1 MKFSSKI
8 EKCGLSPIRKFA
20 PLANEATK
28 KGIKIYHLNIGQP
41 DIETP
46 KEMME
51 AIRAIDD
58 PVLAYAPSPGLPVMI
73 DAVQNYYEK
82 IGAPLDKSNIQ
93 ITTAGSEALMM
104 ALFSILDDGDE
115 IIIPEPFYTNY
126 NTFVNLTGGSIRP
139 IPCTPEEGYHFAS
152 REKIEPLINEHT
164 RAIMFT
170 NPGNPTGTVLTEEEL
185 KLVCDIAKEH
195 DLFVIGD
202 EVYREFVY
210 ENEPLMSILQLE
222 GFEENAI
229 VIDSVSKRFS
239 ACGARIGCMLSRN
252 KELMQQVTKYAQG
265 RLSSPTIDQ
274 IGSAAL
280 YNVGP
285 EYFDAVRVE
294 YKSRRDTMVEGL
306 SKIPGIIYSNPKGA
320 FYCMAKL
327 PVDNAEDFQ
336 TWLLTEYE
344 NNGET
349 VMFAPAAGFYAT
361 KGSGVNEIRM
371 AYVLKKED
379 IARAMELLKDAIEK
393 YNNR

>member
-8 EKCGLSPIRKFA
+8 EKCGLSPIRKFG
-20 PLANEATK
+20 PLANEAK
-28 KGIKIYHLNIGQP
+28 AKGIKIYHLNIGQP

-46 KEMME
+46 KEMMD
-51 AIRAIDD
+51 AIRAIND
-58 PVLAYAPSPGLPVMI
+58 PVLEYAPSQGLPVMI
-73 DAVQNYYEK
+73 DAVQNYYKK
-82 IGAPLDKSNIQ
+82 IGVPLEKSEIQ

-104 ALFSILDDGDE
+104 ALSCILDNGDE

-139 IPCTPEEGYHFAS
+139 IPCTPEEGYKFAS

-170 NPGNPTGTVLTEEEL
+170 NPGNPTGTVLTRDEME
-185 KLVCDIAKEH
+185 LVCQIAKEH

-210 ENEPLMSILQLE
+210 ENEPLQSILQLE
-222 GFEENAI
+222 GLEENAI

-239 ACGARIGCMLSRN
+239 ACGARIGCLLSRN
-252 KELMQQVTKYAQG
+252 KELMQNVMKYAQG
-265 RLSSPTIDQ
+265 RLSTPTIDQ

-285 EYFDAVRVE
+285 EYFDAVRKE
-294 YKSRRDTMVEGL
+294 YKARRDTMVEGL
-306 SKIPGIIYSNPKGA
+306 SKIPGVIYSNPKGA

-327 PVDNAEDFQ
+327 PVDNAESFQ
-336 TWLLTEYE
+336 TWLLKEYN

-361 KGSGVNEIRM
+361 PGSGVNEIRM
-371 AYVLKKED
+371 AYVLKRED
-379 IARAMELLKDAIEK
+379 IARAMELLADAIEK

>member
-8 EKCGLSPIRKFA
+8 EKCGLSPIRKFG
-20 PLANEATK
+20 PLANEAK
-28 KGIKIYHLNIGQP
+28 AKGIKIYHLNIGQP

-46 KEMME
+46 KEMMD
-51 AIRAIDD
+51 AIRAIND
-58 PVLAYAPSPGLPVMI
+58 PVLEYAPSQGLPVMI
-73 DAVQNYYEK
+73 DAVQNYYKK
-82 IGAPLDKSNIQ
+82 IGVPLEKSEIQ

-104 ALFSILDDGDE
+104 ALSCILDNGDE

-139 IPCTPEEGYHFAS
+139 IPCTPEEGYKFAS

-170 NPGNPTGTVLTEEEL
+170 NPGNPTGTVLTRDEME
-185 KLVCDIAKEH
+185 LVCQIAKEH
-195 DLFVIGD
+195 
-202 EVYREFVY
+202 
-210 ENEPLMSILQLE
+210 
-222 GFEENAI
+222 

-239 ACGARIGCMLSRN
+239 ACGARIGCLLSRN
-252 KELMQQVTKYAQG
+252 KELMQNVMKYAQG
-265 RLSSPTIDQ
+265 RLSTPTIDQ

-285 EYFDAVRVE
+285 EYFDAVRKE
-294 YKSRRDTMVEGL
+294 YKARRDTMVEGL
-306 SKIPGIIYSNPKGA
+306 SKIPGVIYSNPKGA

-327 PVDNAEDFQ
+327 PVDNAESFQ
-336 TWLLTEYE
+336 TWLLKEYN

-361 KGSGVNEIRM
+361 PGSGVNEIRM
-371 AYVLKKED
+371 AYVLKRED
-379 IARAMELLKDAIEK
+379 IARAMELLADAIEK